1 MGLPKVIFATARS
14 DDSNTANSYGL
25 IRYGEIYND
34 KVPQVGR
41 YGTDES
47 IPANLRGEYQLDSF
61 DIQRAVITE
70 NVYRAGGSGEPS
82 WVKTGTTQNTWYGN
96 YSVAYLFLFHY
107 RSC

>member
-34 KVPQVGR
+34 KTPQVER

-47 IPANLRGEYQLDSF
+47 LPEAVRGEYQLDSF
-61 DIQRAVITE
+61 DKRRVHVSIAST
-70 NVYRAGGSGEPS
+70 Y
-82 WVKTGTTQNTWYGN
+82 T
-96 YSVAYLFLFHY
+96 
-107 RSC
+107 